1 MTYRI
6 ALLESDEGFSVSVP
20 GLPGCLSQ
28 GRTREEALE
37 NIRSAIQEYLEV
49 RDEILREP
57 GVQLARSYDLIV
69 GKLAGIPHL

>member
-1 MTYRI
+1 MTYRV

-28 GRTREEALE
+28 GRTRQEALE

-49 RDEILREP
+49 REEILREP
-57 GVQLARSYDLIV
+57 GVELAEVTI
-69 GKLAGIPHL
+69 

>member
-1 MTYRI
+1 MTYRV
-6 ALLESDEGFSVSVP
+6 ALRKSEEGFSVSVP

-49 RDEILREP
+49 REEVFSEP
-57 GVQLARSYDLIV
+57 GVLAAEV
-69 GKLAGIPHL
+69 TV